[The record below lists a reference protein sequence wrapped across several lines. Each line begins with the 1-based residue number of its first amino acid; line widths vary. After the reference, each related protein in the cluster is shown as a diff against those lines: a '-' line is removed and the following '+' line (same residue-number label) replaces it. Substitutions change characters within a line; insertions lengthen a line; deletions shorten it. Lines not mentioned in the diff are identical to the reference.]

1 MTQGERV
8 RDLRKFLG
16 LTLEKF
22 GKTLGVGKTAISKI
36 EKGENNLT
44 EQMTLSICREFRVNY
59 FWLTEGKGEMFAGT
73 PQSVVDEI
81 AEDYRLDDIDRR
93 IIEVYLDLS
102 AEEREVIKNYL
113 RKIFT

>member
-1 MTQGERV
+1 M

-59 FWLTEGKGEMFAGT
+59 VWLTEGKGEMFAGT

-81 AEDYRLDDIDRR
+81 AEDYRLDDVDRR

-102 AEEREVIKNYL
+102 AEDREVIKNYL

>member
-1 MTQGERV
+1 M

-81 AEDYRLDDIDRR
+81 AEDYRLDDVDRR

-102 AEEREVIKNYL
+102 AEDREVIKNYL

>member
-1 MTQGERV
+1 M

-44 EQMTLSICREFRVNY
+44 EQMTLSICREFRANY

-81 AEDYRLDDIDRR
+81 AEDYKLDDVDKK